1 MTGVLSA
8 PIISRLNDTN
18 VRDVI
23 DFFCHQKTREFTL
36 TIRTEFVGPTDTTGS
51 CYRAAD
57 LLGDSVHFQAARYDL
72 TTVENHLN
80 SAINLIRDFRT
91 GSYILQGYESTE
103 TGYLF
108 AFDRLEANK

>member
-8 PIISRLNDTN
+8 PIISRFNDTN
-18 VRDVI
+18 VRDVM
-23 DFFCHQKTREFTL
+23 DFFCHNQTREFTL

-51 CYRAAD
+51 CYRAED
-57 LLGDSVHFQAARYDL
+57 LLGDCLHFQAAQYDL

-80 SAINLIRDFRT
+80 AAINLIRDFRI
-91 GSYILQGYESTE
+91 GSYQLQGYESTD

-108 AFDRLEANK
+108 AFDRLEVKK